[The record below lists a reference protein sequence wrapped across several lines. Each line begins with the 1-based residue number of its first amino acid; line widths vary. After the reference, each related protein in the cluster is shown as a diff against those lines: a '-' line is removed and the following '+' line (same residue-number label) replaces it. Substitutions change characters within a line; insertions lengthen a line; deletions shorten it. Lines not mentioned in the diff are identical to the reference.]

1 MLLVPGA
8 VVPCLAHSGF
18 NPLPPSIS
26 PDYPSSEGAVPRCSC
41 LCSVGQGLSWPASLM
56 AKIKISLAALPKT
69 FDCTMLC
76 AAYCTGFFV
85 FLHCVEFLLPDDVPF
100 EPSLH
105 LCLADLHLVRSPHQW
120 RFYVCIK
127 VSKTDQI
134 CVGSVVALG
143 ATGITLCAIASL
155 LDYRSTA
162 CITSLSQW
170 CGT

>member
-18 NPLPPSIS
+18 NPLPPQSVLTT
-26 PDYPSSEGAVPRCSC
+26 PAVRELFP
-41 LCSVGQGLSWPASLM
+41 V

-105 LCLADLHLVRSPHQW
+105 LYLADLHLDRSPHQW
-120 RFYVCIK
+120 RIYVCIK